1 MLHRILA
8 AVLLTVVYSSTM
20 AQSADRR
27 AGAAMNASD
36 WFRLRKIYQTESH
49 LMSPFLRDMAKA
61 LLDDAFNRSEEAAI
75 SIRKLLKEHRSKM
88 GLSNIESMV
97 YLLAANESK
106 AGHNKKAA
114 DILRDFLQQA
124 QNKLDS
130 TYARMFVSHER
141 QFREM
146 AKYAV
151 NKVEGDLKACDIPF
165 RIDSIGPEKKR
176 SIQMTIPAEVNGI
189 GCDINFD
196 TGAGVNII
204 SPELARKCG
213 MRMIDA
219 RSWVAG
225 VNMVMGGVA
234 LADRVKLGNLVL
246 RNVPFNVIKITSG
259 NAVADQYLRH
269 MDCVMGIPLMRVQ
282 MEHDGDTLIVN
293 PDTGAGHLA
302 TLYYRYF
309 KRNAAAVTYKGA
321 RTVNSSAGVG
331 GISVTKG
338 YLLKDFSLGIGG
350 ISYLLPAV
358 FISMEAESDRNIPA
372 SFDGNVG
379 LEYFQKFKFVTFDLD
394 HMAVSLTPY

>member
-165 RIDSIGPEKKR
+165 RIDSIGP
-176 SIQMTIPAEVNGI
+176 AV
-189 GCDINFD
+189 
-196 TGAGVNII
+196 
-204 SPELARKCG
+204 CG
-213 MRMIDA
+213 
-219 RSWVAG
+219 
-225 VNMVMGGVA
+225 
-234 LADRVKLGNLVL
+234 
-246 RNVPFNVIKITSG
+246 
-259 NAVADQYLRH
+259 
-269 MDCVMGIPLMRVQ
+269 
-282 MEHDGDTLIVN
+282 
-293 PDTGAGHLA
+293 
-302 TLYYRYF
+302 
-309 KRNAAAVTYKGA
+309 
-321 RTVNSSAGVG
+321 
-331 GISVTKG
+331 
-338 YLLKDFSLGIGG
+338 
-350 ISYLLPAV
+350 
-358 FISMEAESDRNIPA
+358 
-372 SFDGNVG
+372 
-379 LEYFQKFKFVTFDLD
+379 
-394 HMAVSLTPY
+394 